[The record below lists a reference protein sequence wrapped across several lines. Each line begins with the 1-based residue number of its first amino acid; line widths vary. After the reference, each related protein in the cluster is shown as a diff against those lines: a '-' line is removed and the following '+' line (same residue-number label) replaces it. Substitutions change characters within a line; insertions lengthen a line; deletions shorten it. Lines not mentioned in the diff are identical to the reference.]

1 MGKMLVNGAI
11 QCSGRAY
18 GDGDDE
24 GVIVT
29 PASNGYAS
37 LILGANIG
45 RRSVFCLNS
54 DNTYWRYNNGTDN
67 LNIYHPGKSG
77 TIAVTSDLTWDNI
90 SGKPSAFTPSTH
102 AHSYIGDGTM
112 SIYAERS
119 NEINFGGTSTHS
131 TIVFGYRAKDSKS
144 IPNTFVFGY
153 DGEVNGSAVIKS
165 ARCDTGCL
173 LLTNADWTGYGTA
186 DPSSLTAVTGR
197 VYFKIVS

>member
-54 DNTYWRYNNGTDN
+54 DNAYWRYNDGTNN
-67 LNIYHPGKSG
+67 LNIYHPGKNG

-90 SGKPSAFTPSTH
+90 SGKPSTFTPSTH

-119 NEINFGGTSTHS
+119 NEINFGGTSDTS
-131 TIVFGYRAKDSKS
+131 TIYFGYRTKDSKS
-144 IPNTFVFGY
+144 IPTTFIFGN
-153 DGEVNGSAVIKS
+153 GVNGSAIIKS
-165 ARCDTGCL
+165 TRCDTGCL
-173 LLTNADWTGYGTA
+173 LLTNTNWTGYGTG
-186 DPSSLTAVTGR
+186 DPSSSVTAVTGR
-197 VYFKIVS
+197 VYFKIIS